1 MGLNQGPSIFNAEAP
16 GAKRTPFQHMVDVC
30 LEKNFQLGRVRPSV
44 FFEAFNLL
52 NGNAAIGIGG
62 LYNSPTYGKI
72 TAILPPRIF
81 RLGLSL
87 NF

>member
-1 MGLNQGPSIFNAEAP
+1 MIDL
-16 GAKRTPFQHMVDVC
+16 R
-30 LEKNFQLGRVRPSV
+30 LEKNFQVGRMRPSV

-52 NGNAAIGIGG
+52 NGNTAIGIGG
-62 LYNSPTYGKI
+62 LYNSPTYNKT

-81 RLGLSL
+81 RLGVAL